1 MAFYHNHLGER
12 LLPVMSEGVISQR
25 CAAEMG
31 WQMPVIGIASICKGF
46 RVVTNIFVSVD
57 LKQC

>member
-1 MAFYHNHLGER
+1 M
-12 LLPVMSEGVISQR
+12 MSEGVVSQH

-31 WQMPVIGIASICKGF
+31 RQMLVVGIASICKGF
-46 RVVTNIFVSVD
+46 RVVPNIFVSVD